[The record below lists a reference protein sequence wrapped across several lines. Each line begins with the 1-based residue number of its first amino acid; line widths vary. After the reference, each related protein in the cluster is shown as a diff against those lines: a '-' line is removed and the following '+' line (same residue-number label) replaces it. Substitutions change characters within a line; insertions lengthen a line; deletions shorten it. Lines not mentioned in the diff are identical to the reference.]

1 MNPIT
6 IPLLNPNEPEALLA
20 AIHVENGQHVSAGDL
35 LFTLETTKST
45 ADVEAEGDGY
55 LIGLQFSEGDT
66 VCAGDIFC
74 YLSDSPNA
82 KVPAMQL
89 AESNADLEFSVPD
102 SLRISKPAR
111 ELAQDLGLDL
121 SQFPIGPL
129 VTKEMVRAYTQGT
142 ANKSA
147 VANGVSDPTAI
158 VIYGG
163 GGHGKSVLDLLR
175 LLGTY
180 RVVGFLDDGLS
191 AGEEIMHLPIM
202 GGGEMLDE
210 LYQQGVRLAV
220 NAVGGIGNVKIRIK
234 VFQRLLEASFVL
246 PPIVHPTAFVEP
258 SAALSPGV
266 QVFPHAYIGS
276 DVTVGFGSII
286 NTSAIVSHD
295 CQLDD
300 FTNISPGAILA
311 GGVKVGQ
318 RAMIGMGVT
327 VNLGVEIGA
336 HARIGNSATIKEDL
350 QVNGI
355 VRAGTIWPRT

>member
-20 AIHVENGQHVSAGDL
+20 AIHVEDGQYVSAGDV
-35 LFTLETTKST
+35 LFTLETTKSM
-45 ADVEAEGDGY
+45 ADVESEGNGY
-55 LIGLQFSEGDT
+55 LIGMHFVAGDT

-82 KVPAMQL
+82 KVPAIQL

-111 ELAQDLGLDL
+111 ELALKLGLDL

-129 VTKEMVRAYTQGT
+129 VTKAMVRSQSQGA
-142 ANKSA
+142 ANKSV

-180 RVVGFLDDGLS
+180 HIVGFLDDGVS
-191 AGEEIMHLPIM
+191 GGEEIMNLPIL

-210 LYQQGVRLAV
+210 LHQQGVRLAV
-220 NAVGGIGNVKIRIK
+220 NAVGGIGNVKIRIQ
-234 VFQRLLEASFVL
+234 VFQRLVAASFVL

-258 SAALSPGV
+258 SAVLSQGV

-276 DVTVGFGSII
+276 DVAVGFGSII

-295 CQLDD
+295 CQLAD

-311 GGVKVGQ
+311 GDVKVGQ
-318 RAMIGMGVT
+318 RALIGMGVT
-327 VNLGVEIGA
+327 VNLGVDIGA

-350 QVNGI
+350 PKNGI